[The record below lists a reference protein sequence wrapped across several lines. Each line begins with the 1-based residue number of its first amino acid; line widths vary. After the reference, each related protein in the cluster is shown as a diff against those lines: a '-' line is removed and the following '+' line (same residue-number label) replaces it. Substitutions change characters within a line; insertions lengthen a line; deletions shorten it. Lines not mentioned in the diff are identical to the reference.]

1 MSTFAFGV
9 TKQPVYGTYGEFT
22 VGKDKLAVRAQ
33 FLLTKVRPSNDGTW
47 ESDFAGMM
55 VPWREVFKLEEMNF
69 DELLQRDLD
78 DSRVAHDLVP
88 YLLGDQ
94 GSTARFF
101 PPVLAV
107 LVPRNAV
114 GSGIDPYYPP
124 VKGASTPEKQE
135 FGDLFSFE
143 TVMLEGQTTPLGIIK
158 YNRQKSAFVIVDGQH
173 RAMAVLALYRQITK
187 SWGNSTYESYYHHI
201 NVKAEDVKRI
211 ELPVCLLY
219 FPDLTSDNQ
228 ELIMKGVDLRH
239 VCREIFLVVNKTA
252 KQVSESRQL
261 LLDDDDFCARMLR
274 KTLSKLKDRAP
285 EQASLAKIQSISYG
299 DSEDVGKAVVAGR
312 LDYSSAVAIH
322 KLHMIAAFANPA
334 IFKWVNHAEATDR
347 RSLRD
352 KFRAPEILTGTPLM
366 HWQSLTKES
375 AMEHNPAEVE
385 QAVGYLGEITDSI
398 TIRLFDSFRPFRIHN
413 EAVSLVR
420 VKLTQPESKADVVQM
435 KCFNLLYEGSGVRA
449 VFDEHSKR
457 LDRIKQEAVDEHQ
470 ELPQYIKQQIEYCRS
485 VEMALQGHE
494 SEIRRRRA
502 CSFFNI
508 NYDAISAATD
518 ATEKWRVT
526 EGRSK
531 PLFDTISTQAFQI
544 GFQMAVLSVA
554 QDILSA
560 KAPYATRIAVINSIT
575 DMFIDCLNVYFSPS
589 NETKH
594 TGVTGF
600 IDDKRSQI
608 LDSQGLGLRALLK
621 MSVSELNERQW
632 PFFRFLVMEIVH
644 CPVASTPMIERLGA
658 AAPGSVEEMYKAKL
672 ASILAEVAKV
682 RDAYVAD
689 AEEAAMKTGEFKTRL
704 LTLEI
709 EKKAQVTAQ
718 TIDEKEM
725 VKALENLKKEQRQVA
740 RDQARG
746 HLRASLGKIEKP
758 QQTAD
763 RILGVTNAAASTEED
778 TTDSMQVIQE
788 SVELPVHEIVV
799 APAPAEEL
807 DNIA

>member
-1 MSTFAFGV
+1 MSTLAFGV
-9 TKQPVYGTYGEFT
+9 TKQPVFGTYGEFT

-107 LVPRNAV
+107 LVPRNAS

-124 VKGASTPEKQE
+124 VKGAATSEKME

-143 TVMLEGQTTPLGIIK
+143 TVMWDGQTTPLGIIK

-201 NVKAEDVKRI
+201 NVKPEDVKSI

-219 FPDLTSDNQ
+219 FPDLTSDNS
-228 ELIMKGVDLRH
+228 ELIMKGIDLRH
-239 VCREIFLVVNKTA
+239 VCREIFLVVNKNA

-274 KTLSKLKDRAP
+274 KTLSKLKDRGP
-285 EQASLAKIQSISYG
+285 EDASLAKIQSISYG

-322 KLHMIAAFANPA
+322 KLHMIASFANPA
-334 IFKWVNHAEATDR
+334 IFKWIGHAEATDR
-347 RSLRD
+347 RSLRHTS
-352 KFRAPEILTGTPLM
+352 RAPEILTGTPLT
-366 HWQSLTKES
+366 HWQSLTRES

-385 QAVGYLGEITDSI
+385 KAVGYLGELTDSI
-398 TIRLFDSFRPFRIHN
+398 TIGLFDKFRPFRLHN

-420 VKLTQPESKADVVQM
+420 IKLTQPESKADVVQM

-457 LDRIKQEAVDEHQ
+457 LDRIKQEAVEEHQ

-508 NYDAISAATD
+508 NYDAITAATD
-518 ATEKWRVT
+518 APEKWRVL
-526 EGRSK
+526 ESRSK
-531 PLFDTISTQAFQI
+531 SLFDTISTQAFQI

-554 QDILSA
+554 QDLLSS
-560 KAPYATRIAVINSIT
+560 KVPYNERIAVIRGIT
-575 DMFIDCLNVYFSPS
+575 AMFINCLNVYFAPV
-589 NETKH
+589 NDTRH
-594 TGVTGF
+594 TSLTGF

-608 LDSQGLGLRALLK
+608 FDSQALGLRALLK
-621 MSVSELNERQW
+621 MSVNELNERQW
-632 PFFRFLVMEIVH
+632 PFFRFLIMEVVH
-644 CPVASTPMIERLGA
+644 CPVASKPMIEQLA
-658 AAPGSVEEMYKAKL
+658 AATTGSFEEIYKAKL
-672 ASILAEVAKV
+672 GSILTEVAKV
-682 RDAYVAD
+682 RDAYVAE
-689 AEEAAMKTGEFKTRL
+689 AEEASMKTSEFKTKL

-709 EKKAQVTAQ
+709 EKKSQVAAQ

-725 VKALENLKKEQRQVA
+725 VKALENLKKEQRQTA
-740 RDQARG
+740 REQARL
-746 HLRASLGKIEKP
+746 HLRSSLGKIEKP
-758 QQTAD
+758 QQTTD
-763 RILGVTNAAASTEED
+763 RILGILNVSASAEED
-778 TTDSMQVIQE
+778 TTDSTHVVQE
-788 SVELPVHEIVV
+788 SVELPVQESLDVPV
-799 APAPAEEL
+799 AVEEADNPA
-807 DNIA
+807 